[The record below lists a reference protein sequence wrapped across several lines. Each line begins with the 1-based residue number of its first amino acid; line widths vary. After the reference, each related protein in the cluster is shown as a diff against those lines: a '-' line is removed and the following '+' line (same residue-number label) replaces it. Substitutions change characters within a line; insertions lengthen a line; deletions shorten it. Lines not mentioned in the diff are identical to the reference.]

1 MPSMDTTDMPPP
13 PSSTPTPTGQEGAPP
28 TANPHAMDATER
40 EVLMLMPMPSMDT
53 TVMLHMLTVLPHT
66 DTDMV
71 SELPD
76 TQLVPP
82 SLPDPHR
89 DLARDLLMP
98 STDTESSQSQ
108 PQPADMDLP
117 DTESPRDT
125 PDMPALS
132 SKSQD
137 CTKPIIYF
145 FKIKLLSPC

>member
-1 MPSMDTTDMPPP
+1 MLMPSMDTTDRPPP

-28 TANPHAMDATER
+28 TANPHVMDATER

-89 DLARDLLMP
+89 QVNQEPLMP
-98 STDTESSQSQ
+98 STDTESSQS
-108 PQPADMDLP
+108 
-117 DTESPRDT
+117 
-125 PDMPALS
+125 
-132 SKSQD
+132 
-137 CTKPIIYF
+137 
-145 FKIKLLSPC
+145 